1 MTRVGEELIKAATEA
16 LAFARDEADPEEYR
30 VHIPDEINPRL
41 IRSRLN
47 MSQRTFVDAF
57 AIELRTL
64 QDWEQGRRVP
74 SGAARTLL
82 KIVYCEPEA
91 ASRAVSHKSVGAG
104 GRASGVL

>member
-47 MSQRTFVDAF
+47 MSQREFADAF
-57 AIELRTL
+57 AVELRTL
-64 QDWEQGRRVP
+64 QD
-74 SGAARTLL
+74 L
-82 KIVYCEPEA
+82 
-91 ASRAVSHKSVGAG
+91 GAG
-104 GRASGVL
+104 TSRPQWCGTHAV